1 MSFFISNAWA
11 EGPAAGASPPGSSSA
26 GLIMMILIF
35 VLFYFLIIRPQAKRA
50 KEHKTMVEAL
60 EKGDEVVTNGGLL
73 GRITDVGDSF
83 INLEIA
89 DGIEVKTQRN
99 AVASLVPKGT
109 FKGKEKGGNNKTKDK
124 DAGNEKAKDKGND

>member
-11 EGPAAGASPPGSSSA
+11 EGPAAGAPPGGSSA

-50 KEHKTMVEAL
+50 KEHKAMVEAL
-60 EKGDEVVTNGGLL
+60 EKGDEVVTSGGML
-73 GRITDVGDSF
+73 GRITDVGESF

-89 DGIEVKTQRN
+89 DGIEVKTQRS
-99 AVASLVPKGT
+99 AIASLVPKGT
-109 FKGKEKGGNNKTKDK
+109 IKGKGENKSKEKDK
-124 DAGNEKAKDKGND
+124 ENKDKEKAKD